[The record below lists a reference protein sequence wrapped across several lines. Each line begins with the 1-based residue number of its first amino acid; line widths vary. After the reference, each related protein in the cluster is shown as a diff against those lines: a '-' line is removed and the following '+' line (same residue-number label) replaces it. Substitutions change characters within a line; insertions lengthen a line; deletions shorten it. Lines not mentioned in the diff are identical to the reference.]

1 MITASQVKELKTVL
15 KAAPCFSEV
24 ELVEVR
30 DEEAEVEFSVNLS
43 TSLAVP
49 FEEQVGDLVSARG
62 PRPADNDIA
71 AVLEALLLP
80 HLSLDKFEIELE
92 DDVDAESPVLPE
104 TVTLVV
110 RISPVK
116 KSKKGAKEGVKKAG
130 NKNKTK
136 TPKKKTVKTKTT
148 KNKKSLSKSRL
159 DVALM
164 TDLVRKKAVRL
175 RDERHRSLR
184 APRQEEAGPGGRRLR
199 DSQRAARLRRA
210 GPRPGDGPP
219 GMAGDAGG
227 GPGDER
233 DGRRL
238 GEDHLDQADARP
250 APQRQRAQDP
260 HRQALHPQHDD
271 RPGRGTWI
279 GCAAR
284 AASSVRKDRP
294 GLLARWTAC

>member
-80 HLSLDKFEIELE
+80 HLLLDKFEIELE

-116 KSKKGAKEGVKKAG
+116 KSKKGAKTGVKKAG

-136 TPKKKTVKTKTT
+136 RKTPKKKTVKTKKTEKA
-148 KNKKSLSKSRL
+148 KNKKSLSKSRP
-159 DVALM
+159 DFAPM
-164 TDLVRKKAVRL
+164 TDLERKEAVRL
-175 RDERHRSLR
+175 RDERYRSRERR
-184 APRQEEAGPGGRRLR
+184 AKKKQALEDGGSVIRNGRRGYVEQVR
-199 DSQRAARLRRA
+199 DPATDLLVWQATPEGAPVMSAMDDVWEKTISTGPDLAQHLNASGLKTLTGKPFTRNMMTDLVRHLDRLRRTS
-210 GPRPGDGPP
+210 G
-219 GMAGDAGG
+219 
-227 GPGDER
+227 
-233 DGRRL
+233 
-238 GEDHLDQADARP
+238 
-250 APQRQRAQDP
+250 
-260 HRQALHPQHDD
+260 
-271 RPGRGTWI
+271 I
-279 GCAAR
+279 
-284 AASSVRKDRP
+284 
-294 GLLARWTAC
+294 

>member
-164 TDLVRKKAVRL
+164 TNLVRKKAVRL
-175 RDERHRSLR
+175 RDERHRSRERR
-184 APRQEEAGPGGRRLR
+184 AKKKQALEDAGSVIRNGRRGYVEQVR
-199 DSQRAARLRRA
+199 DPATDLLVWQATPEGAPVMSAMDDVWEKTISTGPNLAQHLNASGLKTLTGKPFTRNMMTDLVRHLDRLRRTS
-210 GPRPGDGPP
+210 G
-219 GMAGDAGG
+219 
-227 GPGDER
+227 
-233 DGRRL
+233 
-238 GEDHLDQADARP
+238 
-250 APQRQRAQDP
+250 
-260 HRQALHPQHDD
+260 
-271 RPGRGTWI
+271 I
-279 GCAAR
+279 
-284 AASSVRKDRP
+284 
-294 GLLARWTAC
+294 